1 MNRTR
6 RIAAIAALAL
16 ALPLPLAGAAMASSP
31 SLSSPPSATAP
42 AAVADASTPAASTP
56 AAFHGELPRPT
67 GPYAAGEEVLHLTD
81 RARTDPWVPSAGP
94 RQLTVSMFYPAR
106 QDTGAPA
113 PYMSLGEAQGFV
125 ATRVPPGTG
134 LQPQDLAD
142 LKTYAYTDAKA
153 AGGRFPLVVLS
164 PGFENPRATLTG
176 LATDLAAHGYVVA
189 LVGHPYED
197 SGETLADGSTPG
209 CALCETGAPDTLPD
223 SRAKD
228 VSFVLD
234 QLTGHHP
241 AWRLAHLIDRSRI
254 GMAGHSIGGASTL
267 TAMAEDQ
274 RILAGVNMDGTFF
287 PPTPT
292 DSLKGRSFLLLGKQ
306 SDHSA
311 GSGDPSWGQ
320 TWAGWDGYKP
330 WLAVA
335 GTAHAGFTDVPIL
348 AAEAGL
354 PLPPDLTT
362 SPERGMQLTREYVGA
377 FFDRTLK
384 GIHQPLL
391 DGPSAANPEVLF
403 QHP

>member
-1 MNRTR
+1 MTRTR
-6 RIAAIAALAL
+6 RIAAVAALVL
-16 ALPLPLAGAAMASSP
+16 ALPLPLAGAAMASP
-31 SLSSPPSATAP
+31 SQSATAAV
-42 AAVADASTPAASTP
+42 AAVSSTP

-81 RARTDPWVPSAGP
+81 QDRTDPWVPSAGP
-94 RQLTVSMFYPAR
+94 RQLVVSMVYPAR
-106 QDTGAPA
+106 RDTGEPA

-134 LQPQDLAD
+134 VQPQDLVD
-142 LKTYAYTDAKA
+142 TKTHAYTDAKA
-153 AGGRFPLVVLS
+153 AGGKFPLVVLS
-164 PGFENPRATLTG
+164 PGFENPRTTLTG
-176 LATDLAAHGYVVA
+176 LATDLASHGYVVA
-189 LVGHPYED
+189 LVGHTHED

-209 CALCETGAPDTLPD
+209 CALCASGAPDSLPD

-234 QLTGHHP
+234 RLTGHQP
-241 AWRLAHLIDRSRI
+241 AWRLAHLIDRDRI

-274 RILAGVNMDGTFF
+274 RILAGVNMDGTFW
-287 PPTPT
+287 PPIPT
-292 DSLKGRSFLLLGKQ
+292 DKLNGRSFLLLGKQ
-306 SDHSA
+306 GNHAA
-311 GSGDPSWGQ
+311 GGGDESWGQ

-335 GTAHAGFTDVPIL
+335 GANHASFTDVAVL
-348 AAEAGL
+348 AAEIGL
-354 PLPPDLTT
+354 PLPPGTTT
-362 SPERGMQLTREYVGA
+362 SPARGMQLTREYVGA
-377 FFDRTLK
+377 FFDQTLK

>member
-6 RIAAIAALAL
+6 RIAAVAALLL
-16 ALPLPLAGAAMASSP
+16 ALPIPVAGAATASP
-31 SLSSPPSATAP
+31 SPSSAAALP
-42 AAVADASTPAASTP
+42 A

-67 GPYAAGEEVLHLTD
+67 GPYAAGEDVLHLTD
-81 RARTDPWVPSAGP
+81 QSRTDPWVPTAGP

-106 QDTGAPA
+106 PGTGGPA
-113 PYMSLGEAQGFV
+113 PYMTLGEAQNFV

-134 LQPQDLAD
+134 VQPQDLAD
-142 LKTYAYTDAKA
+142 TTTHAYTGAKA
-153 AGGRFPLVVLS
+153 AGGTYPLVVLS

-189 LVGHPYED
+189 LVGHTYED

-209 CALCETGAPDTLPD
+209 CALCDTGAPDSLPD

-234 QLTGHHP
+234 RLTGHHP
-241 AWRLAHLIDRSRI
+241 AWRLSHLIDRDRV
-254 GMAGHSIGGASTL
+254 GMAGHSVGGASAL

-274 RILAGVNMDGTFF
+274 RILAGVNMDGTFN
-287 PPTPT
+287 PPIPT
-292 DSLKGRSFLLLGKQ
+292 DTLKGRSFLLLGKQ
-306 SDHSA
+306 SNHTV
-311 GSGDPSWGQ
+311 GGGDTSWGQ
-320 TWAGWDGYKP
+320 TWAGQEGYKP
-330 WLAVA
+330 WLAVT
-335 GTAHAGFTDVPIL
+335 GTNHASFTDVPVL
-348 AAEAGL
+348 AEEIGL
-354 PLPPDLTT
+354 PLPPGTTT

-384 GIHQPLL
+384 GTDRPLL
-391 DGPSAANPEVLF
+391 DGPSAENPEVLF